1 MGISYTFPT
10 RGTVTILLYQ
20 QKGIMMKMTHITAAA
35 LLLAGLSTAAF
46 AEMGKCGGGMQQG
59 MKCGGG
65 MAMKGDFKTRKAM
78 MLKHLDAMEKCVKS
92 ASNMQDLKACK
103 MKMMENRKA
112 MMQKKAPG
120 NGAKAQCGTGKC
132 GGGK

>member
-1 MGISYTFPT
+1 MGISYTIPT
-10 RGTVTILLYQ
+10 RGIVTMSPYQ
-20 QKGIMMKMTHITAAA
+20 QKGTMMKMTHITAAA

-78 MLKHLDAMEKCVKS
+78 MLKHLDAMEKCVES
-92 ASNMQDLKACK
+92 ASNMQELKVCK
-103 MKMMENRKA
+103 MKMREKRKA
-112 MMQKKAPG
+112 MMQKKASG
-120 NGAKAQCGTGKC
+120 NSAKAQCGAGKC